1 MPTYDDLR
9 KTQAEVELQTKLRSV
24 ETLHKSSNVA
34 SLKVEAAQQ
43 ATPELPSQPP
53 HPSAPAQEPEPQI
66 AIAEPEPPQPWQVRK
81 AADEQDLQ
89 TRKAAYAEAIK
100 TNDFERKEEME
111 KELVE
116 RMKNFNY
123 DAQDI
128 KDFRSSVNH
137 SYGAVSAYERMDRAV
152 TEKERK
158 EFIGE
163 KQHELEKQH
172 DWEQVQAK
180 RAQIEAQK
188 RGGERPASQTW
199 QDGPTRPTI
208 PPLPGQAPEAK
219 AQLEKNQTR
228 AEPAQSEPKKI
239 QGNAE
244 DRAPNCNADAERQAR
259 IAAYKQNPNSQ
270 AQFQAEDRG
279 QNRNADAERQARI
292 AAYKQNP
299 NSQAQAQAAPKVE
312 GQAEDRAQKR
322 GEAVN
327 QEKQDMPQPVP
338 KPHIRR

>member
-34 SLKVEAAQQ
+34 SLKLEAAQQ

-123 DAQDI
+123 DAQNI
-128 KDFRSSVNH
+128 KDFKSSVNH
-137 SYGAVSAYERMDRAV
+137 SYGAVSAYEKADRAV

-188 RGGERPASQTW
+188 RGGERPASQAW
-199 QDGPTRPTI
+199 QDGPTRPAI
-208 PPLPGQAPEAK
+208 PPLPGQAPEPQIAVKIEDKGEDIAK
-219 AQLEKNQTR
+219 NR
-228 AEPAQSEPKKI
+228 S
-239 QGNAE
+239 
-244 DRAPNCNADAERQAR
+244 ADAERQAR
-259 IAAYKQNPNSQ
+259 IVAQKQNPNSQ
-270 AQFQAEDRG
+270 EKTPAAVKIEGKAEDLAKS
-279 QNRNADAERQARI
+279 RNTDTERQARI
-292 AAYKQNP
+292 
-299 NSQAQAQAAPKVE
+299 V
-312 GQAEDRAQKR
+312 AQKR
-322 GEAVN
+322 GEAPSD
-327 QEKQDMPQPVP
+327 ETPTMPPPAP